1 MTRFLRLTGAVGCIG
16 WLYLLF
22 NSLNLHGWLA
32 IVWTVLTGI
41 GITWGAEKVGRRLAL
56 RKSPRHVDFTE
67 ANSVYRKIVRW
78 EPDLPEIQF
87 LVLECG
93 HKVPIVVHRLTDC
106 RCDICTNE
114 VEQLRQMAGTK

>member
-1 MTRFLRLTGAVGCIG
+1 MNVIALIGGTAFLVSLPV
-16 WLYLLF
+16 LL
-22 NSLNLHGWLA
+22 WR
-32 IVWTVLTGI
+32 
-41 GITWGAEKVGRRLAL
+41 EL
-56 RKSPRHVDFTE
+56 RKFRKRPAPE

-93 HKVPIVVHRLTDC
+93 HKVPIVAHRLTDC